1 MRLIGIDIAIENL
14 AFCTIDYDELTN
26 TNNINRDTW
35 FVLDTTPEDYKQV
48 CEYTNKKKCSKDA
61 GWFYVDKETSLYR
74 FYCAAHKKLVDPE
87 KELDKDKDKDKEKRK
102 YTWKTLNKNY
112 LNNNEVICSIFKKL
126 DERLELWR
134 SADYIIIEK
143 QPPTNPKMISIMN
156 YIYSYFVIRL
166 WNDVSTKDK
175 KLRDLLLLDAKN
187 KVNYCLDV
195 LPKEDIEEL
204 QKKYNPTKNKYQ
216 YYKRIS
222 ILTVQKELANQKQKE
237 LLDYFNGY
245 KKIDDLADSRNMVL
259 WWLQKELNKQDKADK
274 KKVKQLEREQKE
286 LERANKPKRTRK
298 TNVKTIDTIDS
309 INTIDTKASKETNN
323 TNSDVKET
331 ISSVKETISSVKET
345 SSTNSK
351 ISKTKGT
358 KTKKVKTIDT
368 SVTSD
373 TNDIDE
379 LVNAIVQRELG
390 EKLY

>member
-14 AFCTIDYDELTN
+14 AFCTIDYDEITQSTN
-26 TNNINRDTW
+26 IDRDTW

-74 FYCAAHKKLVDPE
+74 FYCAAHKKLIDPE
-87 KELDKDKDKDKEKRK
+87 KEKETESDKQKRK

-112 LNNNEVICSIFKKL
+112 LNNNDVICSIFRKL

-156 YIYSYFVIRL
+156 YLYSYFVIRL
-166 WNDVSTKDK
+166 WNDVSTGDK
-175 KLRDLLLLDAKN
+175 KLKDLLFLDAKN

-195 LPKEDIEEL
+195 LPKADIEEL

-222 ILTVQKELANQKQKE
+222 ILAVQKELREQNQKE

-274 KKVKQLEREQKE
+274 KKAKQLEKEQKE
-286 LERANKPKRTRK
+286 LERANRPKRTRK
-298 TNVKTIDTIDS
+298 VNVKTIDTVIES
-309 INTIDTKASKETNN
+309 TSNNIDT
-323 TNSDVKET
+323 NSNFIE
-331 ISSVKETISSVKET
+331 SN
-345 SSTNSK
+345 STNSK
-351 ISKTKGT
+351 STVTKGT
-358 KTKKVKTIDT
+358 KETKETKNKKVKTLDT
-368 SVTSD
+368 FLTTN

-379 LVNAIVQRELG
+379 MVNAIVKRELG
-390 EKLY
+390 EEL

>member
-14 AFCTIDYDELTN
+14 AFCTIDYDELTKSSS
-26 TNNINRDTW
+26 IDRDLW
-35 FVLDTTPEDYKQV
+35 FVLDTTPEDYKHV

-74 FYCAAHKKLVDPE
+74 FYCAAHKKLIDPE
-87 KELDKDKDKDKEKRK
+87 KENEKRK

-126 DERLELWR
+126 DERIELWR

-156 YIYSYFVIRL
+156 YLFSYFVIRL
-166 WNDVSTKDK
+166 WNDVKPQEK
-175 KLRDLLLLDAKN
+175 KLRDLIILDAKN
-187 KVNYCLDV
+187 KVNYCLGV

-222 ILTVQKELANQKQKE
+222 ILTVQKELTAENKKE

-274 KKVKQLEREQKE
+274 KKAKQIEKE
-286 LERANKPKRTRK
+286 ERANKPKRTRK
-298 TNVKTIDTIDS
+298 T
-309 INTIDTKASKETNN
+309 
-323 TNSDVKET
+323 
-331 ISSVKETISSVKET
+331 
-345 SSTNSK
+345 
-351 ISKTKGT
+351 
-358 KTKKVKTIDT
+358 KVK
-368 SVTSD
+368 S
-373 TNDIDE
+373 IDE
-379 LVNAIVQRELG
+379 LVDAIVERELG
-390 EKLY
+390 

>member
-26 TNNINRDTW
+26 TTIVNRDTW

-74 FYCAAHKKLVDPE
+74 FYCAAHKKIVDPPE
-87 KELDKDKDKDKEKRK
+87 DKEQTKEKRK

-112 LNNNEVICSIFKKL
+112 LNNNEVICSIFRKL

-156 YIYSYFVIRL
+156 YLYSYFVIRL
-166 WNDVSTKDK
+166 WNDVSPGDK
-175 KLRDLLLLDAKN
+175 KLKDLLFLDAKN

-222 ILTVQKELANQKQKE
+222 ILTVQKELKDQNQKE

-274 KKVKQLEREQKE
+274 KKAKQLEKEHKE
-286 LERANKPKRTRK
+286 LERANRPKRTRK
-298 TNVKTIDTIDS
+298 TNVKSIDTAIDNNSTSS
-309 INTIDTKASKETNN
+309 IAIETNN
-323 TNSDVKET
+323 KP
-331 ISSVKETISSVKET
+331 KA
-345 SSTNSK
+345 
-351 ISKTKGT
+351 TKGT
-358 KTKKVKTIDT
+358 KSKKIKTIDT
-368 SVTSD
+368 FVKSS

-379 LVNAIVQRELG
+379 LVDAIVRRELG

>member
-26 TNNINRDTW
+26 KSCFSKHKSCFSKQPLATTACAVAGTISMNRDTW

-87 KELDKDKDKDKEKRK
+87 KESDKDKDKRK

-112 LNNNEVICSIFKKL
+112 LNNNEVICSIFRKL

-259 WWLQKELNKQDKADK
+259 WWLQKEVNKQDKADK
-274 KKVKQLEREQKE
+274 KKEKQLEREQKE

-298 TNVKTIDTIDS
+298 TNVKTIDMET
-309 INTIDTKASKETNN
+309 SKETNSN
-323 TNSDVKET
+323 VKET
-331 ISSVKETISSVKET
+331 I
-345 SSTNSK
+345 STNSK
-351 ISKTKGT
+351 ISKSKITKS
-358 KTKKVKTIDT
+358 KKVKTIDT
-368 SVTSD
+368 FVTTA

>member
-26 TNNINRDTW
+26 TNNINRETW
-35 FVLDTTPEDYKQV
+35 FVLDTTPDDYKQV

-87 KELDKDKDKDKEKRK
+87 KESDKDKEKEKEKEKRK

-126 DERLELWR
+126 DERLDLWR

-175 KLRDLLLLDAKN
+175 KLRDVLILDAKN

-274 KKVKQLEREQKE
+274 KKTKQLEREQKE
-286 LERANKPKRTRK
+286 LERANKPKKTRK
-298 TNVKTIDTIDS
+298 TNVKTIDI
-309 INTIDTKASKETNN
+309 IDTEASKETN
-323 TNSDVKET
+323 
-331 ISSVKETISSVKET
+331 
-345 SSTNSK
+345 STNSTN
-351 ISKTKGT
+351 SKTKGT
-358 KTKKVKTIDT
+358 KGKTVKTIDT

>member
-14 AFCTIDYDELTN
+14 AFCTIDYDELTK
-26 TNNINRDTW
+26 TNSIHKDTW
-35 FVLDTTPEDYKQV
+35 FVLDTTPDDYKQV

-87 KELDKDKDKDKEKRK
+87 KEKEKRK

-156 YIYSYFVIRL
+156 YLYSYFVIRL
-166 WNDVSTKDK
+166 WNDVATTDK
-175 KLRDLLLLDAKN
+175 KLRDLLFLDAKN

-222 ILTVQKELANQKQKE
+222 ILTVQKELENQKNKE

-259 WWLQKELNKQDKADK
+259 WWLKKELNKQDTADK
-274 KKVKQLEREQKE
+274 KKAKQLEREQKE

-298 TNVKTIDTIDS
+298 TNVKTIDTVLENS
-309 INTIDTKASKETNN
+309 STVVKTEEGVTHSKITETN
-323 TNSDVKET
+323 
-331 ISSVKETISSVKET
+331 
-345 SSTNSK
+345 STNSTNSTS
-351 ISKTKGT
+351 SKTKGT
-358 KTKKVKTIDT
+358 SSKTKGTRVTKSNKVKTIDT
-368 SVTSD
+368 FIKNSTI
-373 TNDIDE
+373 DIDE

>member
-14 AFCTIDYDELTN
+14 AFCTIDYNELTQS
-26 TNNINRDTW
+26 TNIDRDTW

-74 FYCAAHKKLVDPE
+74 FYCAAHKKLIDPE
-87 KELDKDKDKDKEKRK
+87 KEKDTEHDQEKQKRK

-112 LNNNEVICSIFKKL
+112 LNNNEVICSIFRKL

-156 YIYSYFVIRL
+156 YLYSYFVIRL
-166 WNDVSTKDK
+166 WNDVVPGDK
-175 KLRDLLLLDAKN
+175 KLKDLLFLDAKN

-195 LPKEDIEEL
+195 LPKLDIEEL

-222 ILTVQKELANQKQKE
+222 ILAVQKELKEQNQKE

-274 KKVKQLEREQKE
+274 KKAKQLEKEQKE
-286 LERANKPKRTRK
+286 LERANRPKRTRK
-298 TNVKTIDTIDS
+298 VNVKTIDTVIES
-309 INTIDTKASKETNN
+309 TSNNIDT
-323 TNSDVKET
+323 NSNFIE
-331 ISSVKETISSVKET
+331 SN
-345 SSTNSK
+345 STNSK
-351 ISKTKGT
+351 STVTKGT
-358 KTKKVKTIDT
+358 KGTKGTKETKETKATKETKNKKVKTLDT
-368 SVTSD
+368 FLTTN

-379 LVNAIVQRELG
+379 MVNAIVKRELG
-390 EKLY
+390 EEL

>member
-35 FVLDTTPEDYKQV
+35 FVLDTTPDDYKQV

-87 KELDKDKDKDKEKRK
+87 KESDKDKEKDKEKEKRK

-126 DERLELWR
+126 DEQLELWR

-274 KKVKQLEREQKE
+274 KKAKQLEREQKE

-298 TNVKTIDTIDS
+298 TNVKTIDTID
-309 INTIDTKASKETNN
+309 TIDIGASKETNS
-323 TNSDVKET
+323 TVKET
-331 ISSVKETISSVKET
+331 I
-345 SSTNSK
+345 STNSK

-368 SVTSD
+368 SVT
-373 TNDIDE
+373 TANNDIDE

>member
-35 FVLDTTPEDYKQV
+35 FVLDTTPDDYKQV

-87 KELDKDKDKDKEKRK
+87 KELDKDKDKDKGKEKRK

-204 QKKYNPTKNKYQ
+204 KKKYNPTKNKYQ

-274 KKVKQLEREQKE
+274 KKAKQLEREQKE

-298 TNVKTIDTIDS
+298 TNVKTIDTID
-309 INTIDTKASKETNN
+309 TIDIGASKETNS
-323 TNSDVKET
+323 TVKET
-331 ISSVKETISSVKET
+331 I
-345 SSTNSK
+345 STNSK

-358 KTKKVKTIDT
+358 KSKNVKTINT
-368 SVTSD
+368 SITSD